1 MISYQA
7 IRCRL
12 VYSQRQAGRRS
23 CLSDI
28 PSLFFCV
35 QKTAVTIFRP
45 SATVIQITPFAIPIV
60 YISRPR
66 LFLCIRFYKEC
77 VFAMRAKPMFWNR
90 HLSHH
95 HLVHRDYVVKII
107 VVSLSHMPEY
117 IAHTCFTSFANKIS
131 FVTQLDSNKHLR

>member
-1 MISYQA
+1 
-7 IRCRL
+7 
-12 VYSQRQAGRRS
+12 
-23 CLSDI
+23 
-28 PSLFFCV
+28 
-35 QKTAVTIFRP
+35 
-45 SATVIQITPFAIPIV
+45 
-60 YISRPR
+60 
-66 LFLCIRFYKEC
+66 
-77 VFAMRAKPMFWNR
+77 MFWNR